1 MHNYYLYSV
10 LKQRTFWC
18 VVKQH
23 MKIRVKSE
31 DIDLHTLSVLKQH
44 TCFYSVTLYYNS
56 FFYTQFTVHAR
67 YFHRNQSF
75 IRFQK

>member
-1 MHNYYLYSV
+1 MYIYHLYLV

-44 TCFYSVTLYYNS
+44 TCFYSVKLNNGAFSMSVNGEPTRVLHTFVEKNM
-56 FFYTQFTVHAR
+56 V
-67 YFHRNQSF
+67 
-75 IRFQK
+75 

>member
-1 MHNYYLYSV
+1 MYNYHLYLV

-44 TCFYSVTLYYNS
+44 TCFYTAYVRAMT
-56 FFYTQFTVHAR
+56 R
-67 YFHRNQSF
+67 HR
-75 IRFQK
+75 R